1 MKTIIDFSSLNGDKS
16 CWELLKQLHDALLAT
31 RKGVVCRVFPIY
43 IRYDDDEK
51 TIALLYFRGVTKKKL
66 EDGEIELGL
75 NIGNAK
81 LPKGFN
87 NGKEMKYAGINCS
100 IKIDATN
107 ISAQLKKQLFDA
119 IKLTKY

>member
-1 MKTIIDFSSLNGDKS
+1 MKTIVDFPSLNGDKS

-31 RKGVVCRVFPIY
+31 RKDVVCRVFPIY

-51 TIALLYFRGVTKKKL
+51 TVALLYFRGKKL
-66 EDGEIELGL
+66 EEGEIELGL

-81 LPKGFN
+81 PPKGFN
-87 NGKEMKYAGINCS
+87 NGKEMKYVGINCS
-100 IKIDATN
+100 IKLDATK
-107 ISAQLKKQLFDA
+107 ISVQLKKQLFDA